1 MNWVPMSRMFE
12 RDFHILSL
20 TLCYLCLKN
29 DPRYGDKVPVTNFG
43 RVWAMIWMLIG
54 ILLFALVAGSLTN
67 EIIDRT
73 TDNTIYSL
81 ADIGANS
88 RIAGIGESMFAV
100 EELLLTQTKVT
111 NYTQCAAMECVKLL
125 QQNKVD
131 AVVGSYAALLA
142 ARNAAETE
150 RTTAAAEGKSGD
162 DLPPQVYVTGGVF
175 GSDYS
180 FT

>member
-1 MNWVPMSRMFE
+1 M
-12 RDFHILSL
+12 
-20 TLCYLCLKN
+20 
-29 DPRYGDKVPVTNFG
+29 TNIG
-43 RVWAMIWMLIG
+43 RVWAMLWMLIG
-54 ILLFALVAGSLTN
+54 ILLFALVAGALTN

-73 TDNTIYSL
+73 TDSTIYSL
-81 ADIGANS
+81 TDIGANS
-88 RIAGIGESMFAV
+88 RIAGIGESTFAV

-111 NYTQCAAMECVKLL
+111 NFTQCAAMECVKLL
-125 QQNKVD
+125 QQKKVD

-150 RTTAAAEGKSGD
+150 RTTAAAEAKPGD
-162 DLPPQVYVTGGVF
+162 EVPPRVYVTGGVF